1 MSTNTFNQQ
10 KLYCHWSGCQISLI
24 SFSSSYKTMLI
35 DSKTEME
42 KEVKKTNELSL
53 ILTGSF
59 FPLFFP
65 LYVCVYTCSCSSNIW
80 LKALQLFGV
89 LCTHLTLCSSQP
101 TGTPSV
107 VEGLVTENNV
117 QRDIQNNVW
126 FGCSM
131 FTMEIPFPACR
142 YLQLPI
148 HLLSCSR
155 F

>member
-59 FPLFFP
+59 FPLFS
-65 LYVCVYTCSCSSNIW
+65 LCVCVCVHMF
-80 LKALQLFGV
+80 LQ
-89 LCTHLTLCSSQP
+89 Q
-101 TGTPSV
+101 
-107 VEGLVTENNV
+107 
-117 QRDIQNNVW
+117 
-126 FGCSM
+126 
-131 FTMEIPFPACR
+131 
-142 YLQLPI
+142 
-148 HLLSCSR
+148 
-155 F
+155 